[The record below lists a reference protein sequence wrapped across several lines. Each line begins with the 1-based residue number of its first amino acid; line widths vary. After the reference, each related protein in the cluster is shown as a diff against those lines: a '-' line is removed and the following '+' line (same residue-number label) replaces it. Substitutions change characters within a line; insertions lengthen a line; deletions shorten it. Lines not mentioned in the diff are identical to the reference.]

1 MNFKKVAA
9 LALKYAASLLVITTL
24 AALTYAQAPA
34 KDKES
39 TLPQPLPSPSP
50 EKKFFK
56 NILKDQR
63 AIWTSPFHLKGE
75 DAKWLVP
82 LGVTTAAL
90 IATDRGSAGA
100 LHNDRLRL
108 NISRDVSELGSIYGT
123 GAIAATFYLVGRKT
137 GNARAR
143 ETGVLA
149 GEAIINGWIV
159 SKALKSVTERRRP
172 RATKNSGDFFRGGF
186 SFPSGHA
193 ITAWSVATVIA
204 NEYHDHRLV
213 QVSAYGLATLVS
225 ASRFTGRNHFLSDVL
240 VGSAIGYG
248 IGRYIYRAHHDPA
261 LDSISQKM
269 PHTHSKLLPFIM
281 PTYQRSARSYGVGL
295 LWTF

>member
-1 MNFKKVAA
+1 MDFKKVAP
-9 LALKYAASLLVITTL
+9 LVTRYAASLLVITTL
-24 AALTYAQAPA
+24 AALTYAQVPA
-34 KDKES
+34 KDKS
-39 TLPQPLPSPSP
+39 TLLLAPPSPSP
-50 EKKFFK
+50 EKKFFR

-75 DAKWLVP
+75 DARWLLS
-82 LGVTTAAL
+82 LGVTTGAL
-90 IATDRGSAGA
+90 ITTDRSSAGA

-108 NISRDVSELGSIYGT
+108 NISRDVSQLGSTYGT
-123 GAIAATFYLVGRKT
+123 GAIAATFYLVGRKS

-149 GEAIINGWIV
+149 AEAIINGWIV
-159 SKALKSVTERRRP
+159 STALKSVSERRRP
-172 RATKNSGDFFRGGF
+172 RATKDPGDFFEGGF

-193 ITAWSVATVIA
+193 IAAWSLANVVAH
-204 NEYHDHRLV
+204 EYHDRRLV

-248 IGRYIYRAHHDPA
+248 IGRYVYREHHDPT
-261 LDSISQKM
+261 LDSTSQAV
-269 PHTHSKLLPFIM
+269 PHTHSKLLPIIT
-281 PTYQRSARSYGVGL
+281 PSCQRSARSYGIGL